1 MAIFKGDDGPNSLT
15 GTEKGDKLFGYSGD
29 DILNGLGGNDTLEG
43 GDGTDELHG
52 GDGNDTLIPGDNT
65 YYDWMRPGTGKDVV
79 DFRPTTPGQGYFNLV
94 HDRLTNAVDISI
106 NGKTNKG
113 SVDKGV
119 SGTTKI
125 LGVKNALDQGDGYG
139 GLRLIGTPFDDS
151 YTVRL
156 KDGQQVEV
164 RDGGGG
170 NDSIALMSAKGAY
183 SLSYTLEPTGVTA
196 DLLPTKTNG
205 FSRTVTSASGEVDTI
220 TGPGDFYR
228 FRGTYYD
235 DTVLGSDATYYFFT
249 FDGDDRI
256 VAQSTENYFT
266 WVDPGTGDDIVDFR
280 QLTAGTSFYNV
291 SHASSSDV
299 TAISVTVDSASDTA
313 EIDKGAQGVTTIL
326 GVREALAVVGSLAK
340 LEYEAGGLRIV
351 GTGGDDSYT
360 VDIGANE
367 YLQIREYGGSD
378 TIEITGNSGFLA
390 LSYRYAYSGVDANL
404 AKGKVTSMS
413 VPGEVDKITGAGHVN
428 ELRGSQYDDRLL
440 GSARDEGFTP
450 GFGDDVINGR
460 KGNDTVIYH
469 QDNIDAPI
477 DLVVNLARGIAT
489 GVGGYG
495 AFTDKL
501 KGIEN
506 AHGADGDDI
515 LKGNNARNVLSGSHG
530 NDELDG
536 QGGNDVLNGGA
547 GDDVLTGGAGFDRF
561 VFGDDDGADVI
572 TDFNAR
578 SNKEDIDLSEVTR
591 IKSYKD
597 LKNNHMSQVGDD
609 VVIDDGAGTVI
620 TVQDTLIDDMNKGD
634 FLF

>member
-1 MAIFKGDDGPNSLT
+1 M
-15 GTEKGDKLFGYSGD
+15 
-29 DILNGLGGNDTLEG
+29 
-43 GDGTDELHG
+43 
-52 GDGNDTLIPGDNT
+52 
-65 YYDWMRPGTGKDVV
+65 
-79 DFRPTTPGQGYFNLV
+79 
-94 HDRLTNAVDISI
+94 
-106 NGKTNKG
+106 
-113 SVDKGV
+113 
-119 SGTTKI
+119 
-125 LGVKNALDQGDGYG
+125 
-139 GLRLIGTPFDDS
+139 
-151 YTVRL
+151 
-156 KDGQQVEV
+156 
-164 RDGGGG
+164 
-170 NDSIALMSAKGAY
+170 
-183 SLSYTLEPTGVTA
+183 
-196 DLLPTKTNG
+196 
-205 FSRTVTSASGEVDTI
+205 
-220 TGPGDFYR
+220 
-228 FRGTYYD
+228 
-235 DTVLGSDATYYFFT
+235 
-249 FDGDDRI
+249 
-256 VAQSTENYFT
+256 
-266 WVDPGTGDDIVDFR
+266 DPGTGDDIVDFR

-291 SHASSSDV
+291 SHSSSSDV
-299 TAISVTVDSASDTA
+299 TAISVTVDSATNTA
-313 EIDKGAQGVTTIL
+313 EIDKGAQGTTTVL
-326 GVREALAVVGSLAK
+326 GVKQAMAFEGNSQTG
-340 LEYEAGGLRIV
+340 EWYGGGLRIE
-351 GTGGDDSYT
+351 GTWGDDTYT
-360 VDIGANE
+360 VRVGANE
-367 YLQIREYGGSD
+367 HLQIREYGGSD
-378 TIEITGNSGFLA
+378 SIEITGNSGFLA
-390 LSYRYAYSGVDANL
+390 LSYRYADSGVDANL

-440 GSARDEGFTP
+440 GSAQDERFTP

-561 VFGDDDGADVI
+561 VFDNDDGADVI

-620 TVQDTLIDDMNKGD
+620 TVLDTLIDDMNKGD